1 MIVSDVLA
9 VADRDMVTREV
20 YLHQFVDELRRSNA
34 DGRKHAIS
42 LEGQPKG
49 SWSAVVAA
57 TVECICAESHEPPP
71 AWTSVVSETPVYIPA
86 VAIDSKAAQV
96 LRRITPGVFR
106 KHNVFV
112 SPKFLSR
119 C

>member
-1 MIVSDVLA
+1 MIVSDVLS
-9 VADRDMVTREV
+9 VANEDVVTREA
-20 YLHQFVDELRRSNA
+20 YLHQFVDELRRSDSGERRRA
-34 DGRKHAIS
+34 LALKRA
-42 LEGQPKG
+42 PKG

-57 TVECICAESHEPPP
+57 AVESICAEAHETPPE
-71 AWTSVVSETPVYIPA
+71 WTSVVSETPVFIPA
-86 VAIDSKAAQV
+86 VPIDSQAAKV
-96 LRRITPGVFR
+96 LRRISPGVFC